1 MNAMHRARRS
11 LALLVC
17 LVGSWLLANDARA
30 EPTKAQ
36 CVQAN
41 ESAQTLRKT
50 MDLREA
56 RAQLLACISPSCP
69 SAVRADCVERL
80 DDVERAMPTVV
91 FVAKG
96 FAGEDLANVRVTMDG
111 APMADHLDGSALSV
125 NPGAHTFELT
135 AAGLPPVTKKL
146 LVREGEKARQ
156 EVVVF
161 AAPSEAPS
169 TPPATAAPIV
179 TPPPAADAGAGDGQR
194 TVAFILGG
202 AGLVGLGVGTYFG
215 FHAKSTYDEALT
227 HCLGGW
233 SSCDATGV
241 HGNESAHGQAN
252 VSTAAFIAG
261 GVLLTSAVVVYLTA
275 SKSNPV
281 SVQASVGP
289 SGAGLGVGGR
299 L

>member
-1 MNAMHRARRS
+1 MPRARRS
-11 LALLVC
+11 LALLTAV
-17 LVGSWLLANDARA
+17 VGSWVVLASDAHA
-30 EPTKAQ
+30 DPTKTQ

-41 ESAQTLRKT
+41 ESAQSLRKA

-56 RAQLLACISPSCP
+56 RAQLLACIAPGCP
-69 SAVRADCVERL
+69 GPVRADCVERL
-80 DDVERAMPTVV
+80 DEVDRAMPTVV

-96 FAGEDLANVRVTMDG
+96 SAGEDLANVKVTMDG
-111 APMADHLDGSALSV
+111 APIADHLDGSALSV

-156 EVVVF
+156 EVIAF
-161 AAPSEAPS
+161 AAPSEAA
-169 TPPATAAPIV
+169 TPPPAAARIV
-179 TPPPAADAGAGDGQR
+179 TPPPAVDATAGDGQR
-194 TVAFILGG
+194 TIAFVLGG

-227 HCLGGW
+227 HCAGGW

-241 HGNESAHGQAN
+241 QGNESAHGQAN
-252 VSTAAFIAG
+252 ISTAAFIAG

-275 SKSNPV
+275 SKSSAV
-281 SVQASVGP
+281 TVQASVGP
-289 SGAGLGVGGR
+289 SGASMGVGGR